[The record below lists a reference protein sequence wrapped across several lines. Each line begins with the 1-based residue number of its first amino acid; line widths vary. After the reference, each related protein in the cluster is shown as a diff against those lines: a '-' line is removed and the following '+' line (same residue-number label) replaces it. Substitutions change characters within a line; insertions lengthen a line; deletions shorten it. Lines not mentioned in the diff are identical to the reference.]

1 MTLSL
6 VVNATTND
14 VAGLKEKLSELG
26 GLTTNLNKAS
36 YIKKRT
42 APILMLFDYQEMDKV
57 DQLLSKFYK
66 LDDEGRET
74 VFKIISGLELTN
86 TDKDRRKKLREI

>member
-1 MTLSL
+1 MRENG
-6 VVNATTND
+6 V
-14 VAGLKEKLSELG
+14 LG
-26 GLTTNLNKAS
+26 VLP

-74 VFKIISGLELTN
+74 VFKVLSALEMTN
-86 TDKDRRKKLREI
+86 LDKERRKKLREI

>member
-1 MTLSL
+1 
-6 VVNATTND
+6 
-14 VAGLKEKLSELG
+14 
-26 GLTTNLNKAS
+26 
-36 YIKKRT
+36 
-42 APILMLFDYQEMDKV
+42 MLFDYTEMGKM

-74 VFKIISGLELTN
+74 VFKVLSALELTN